1 LATPSPNICICTL
14 EAQADVIEVGMF
26 TTKEGEGVVVEQLP
40 APRVGKM
47 TFKLPLLSVPVIISA
62 SRLLNMNWGLN
73 SGPYTWETGAHHS
86 QMPLYV
92 LVNFQIGSSA
102 FCLGPALK

>member
-62 SRLLNMNWGLN
+62 SRLLVSEYELGFELR
-73 SGPYTWETGAHHS
+73 A
-86 QMPLYV
+86 LY
-92 LVNFQIGSSA
+92 LGDRCSPFSNASLCSS
-102 FCLGPALK
+102 